1 MKLRTLTA
9 ATAALTCSLA
19 LTQPVHA
26 AGYTQTKYPIVLVHG
41 IFGFDNFLGADYF
54 YKIPSALSKDGARV
68 FVSTVS
74 AANSNEVRGEQL
86 LAEVKRILAQT
97 GAKKVNIIG
106 HSQGSPTAR
115 YVAAVRPDLVASV
128 TSVGGVNKGSK
139 VADIVRNVAPAGSIS
154 ESVAASVANAFANM
168 MAFATGSSTL
178 SQNTIAAL
186 DSLTTQGLAKFNAK
200 YPAGVPTTACGS
212 GASSVNGVRYYS
224 WGGSSAITNVLDP
237 LDAGIGVLSL
247 AHGTANDGLVAAC
260 SQRLG
265 QVIRVDYKMNHLDEI
280 NGFFGIVHLFE
291 TSPVTL
297 YRQHANRLQ
306 LAGL

>member
-1 MKLRTLTA
+1 MKRTLLLSA
-9 ATAALTCSLA
+9 SALACTLA
-19 LTQPVHA
+19 LAQPAMA

-41 IFGFDNFLGADYF
+41 IFGFNNFLGADYF
-54 YKIPSALSKDGARV
+54 YKIPGELSKDGARV

-97 GAKKVNIIG
+97 GASKVNIIG

-139 VADIVRNVAPAGSIS
+139 VADIVRKVAPAGTIT
-154 ESVAASVANAFANM
+154 EAVAKQVANAFTSLLT
-168 MAFATGSSTL
+168 FATGTSSL

-186 DSLTTQGLAKFNAK
+186 DSLTTPGLAKFNAK
-200 YPAGVPTTACGS
+200 YPAGVPSTYCGS

-237 LDAGIGVLSL
+237 LDAGIGILSL
-247 AHGTANDGLVAAC
+247 AHGEANDGLVAAC

>member
-1 MKLRTLTA
+1 MKRTLLLGA
-9 ATAALTCSLA
+9 GAVACSLA
-19 LTQPVHA
+19 LSQPALA
-26 AGYTQTKYPIVLVHG
+26 AGYTQTKYPIVLEHG
-41 IFGFDNFLGADYF
+41 IFGFNNFLGADYF
-54 YKIPSALSKDGARV
+54 YKIPGELSKDGAKV

-97 GAKKVNIIG
+97 GASKVNIIG

-139 VADIVRNVAPAGSIS
+139 VADIVRKVAPAGTVS
-154 ESVAASVANAFANM
+154 EAVAAQVANAF
-168 MAFATGSSTL
+168 T
-178 SQNTIAAL
+178 
-186 DSLTTQGLAKFNAK
+186 SLLT
-200 YPAGVPTTACGS
+200 CGS
-212 GASSVNGVRYYS
+212 GASLVKGVRYYS

-237 LDAGIGVLSL
+237 LDAGIGILSL
-247 AHGTANDGLVAAC
+247 AHGEANDGLVAAC
-260 SQRLG
+260 SQKLG
-265 QVIRVDYKMNHLDEI
+265 QVIRVDYKMNHLDEV

>member
-1 MKLRTLTA
+1 MKRTLLLSA
-9 ATAALTCSLA
+9 SALACSLA
-19 LTQPVHA
+19 LAQPAIA

-41 IFGFDNFLGADYF
+41 IFGFNNFLGADYF
-54 YKIPSALSKDGARV
+54 YKIPGELSKDGAKV

-97 GAKKVNIIG
+97 GAAKVNIIG

-139 VADIVRNVAPAGSIS
+139 VADIVRKVAPAGTIS
-154 ESVAASVANAFANM
+154 EAVAQQVANAFTSLLT
-168 MAFATGSSTL
+168 FATGTSSL

-186 DSLTTQGLAKFNAK
+186 DSLTTPGLAKFNAK
-200 YPAGVPTTACGS
+200 YPAGVPSTYCGS

-237 LDAGIGVLSL
+237 LDAGIGILSL
-247 AHGTANDGLVAAC
+247 AHGESNDGLVAAC